1 MKHRLLAAAAF
12 ATMVGMGATT
22 VAYAADPQIWISDSA
37 GDIGLVDVNT
47 GAVSKLNNT
56 GHVLTD
62 IGFIGTQLYGTDF
75 THLYSV
81 STATGA
87 ATLVGTLPGGGGGMN
102 ALVGSGASLLG
113 ASNADNNLYSINPT
127 TAATTVLTTGLPGVS
142 AGDLAF
148 AGGTLYASETDPAN
162 GNDMLVNVTTKTKI
176 GDFTA
181 GGNPLGAVF
190 GLAYTDGTMYAVD
203 GTEIYS
209 VNLANGALSALSN
222 YGGQGLA
229 DAFGAAVVNESNA
242 PGPTPGAGFASLA
255 FLVLAGAMTRARSF
269 LAR

>member
-37 GDIGLVDVNT
+37 GDIGLVNVNT
-47 GAVSKLNNT
+47 GAVSNVNNT

-75 THLYSV
+75 TNLYSV

-102 ALVGSGASLLG
+102 ALVGSGGSLLG
-113 ASNADNNLYSINPT
+113 ASNQDTNLYSINPT
-127 TAATTVLTTGLPGVS
+127 NAATTVIKTGLPGAS

-148 AGGTLYASETDPAN
+148 AGGTLYASEIDPAN
-162 GNDMLVNVTTKTKI
+162 GNDMLVNVTTKTTI

-190 GLAYTDGTMYAVD
+190 GLAYTGGTMYAVD
-203 GTEIYS
+203 GTEVYS
-209 VNLANGALSALSN
+209 VNLATAALTGLSN
-222 YGGQGLA
+222 YSGHGLV
-229 DAFGAAVVNESNA
+229 DAFGAAVVSENTA
-242 PGPTPGAGFASLA
+242 PGPHMGEGLLGFA
-255 FLVLAGAMTRARSF
+255 AMTALLIGARYRGLF
-269 LAR
+269 V